1 MCLTI
6 NNLSINNLKQNNMK
20 ATYQRQHTSSKTNVP
35 VFVYSVE
42 GTELELARL
51 REVQG
56 ANHRTDKE
64 TNKDLWF
71 TTRYAG
77 DEAKLI
83 ITQNNK
89 VIADMSE
96 FKKLDSLSKQFGGN
110 LGEQIAKQ
118 AAAMLFK
125 SQSTPANTVK
135 EENPTS
141 AEDLGGL

>member
-1 MCLTI
+1 
-6 NNLSINNLKQNNMK
+6 MK
-20 ATYQRQHTSSKTNVP
+20 ATYQRQHTSKNTNVQ
-35 VFVYSVE
+35 VFVYSVTGSPE
-42 GTELELARL
+42 ELTKL
-51 REVQG
+51 REAQG
-56 ANHRTDKE
+56 VNHRTDKDSGA
-64 TNKDLWF
+64 DLWF

-83 ITQNNK
+83 ITANNK

-118 AAAMLFK
+118 AAALLFK
-125 SQSTPANTVK
+125 AQSTSGTPAK

-141 AEDLGGL
+141 AEDLNGL

>member
-1 MCLTI
+1 
-6 NNLSINNLKQNNMK
+6 MK
-20 ATYQRQHTSSKTNVP
+20 ATYQRQHTSQGTNVP
-35 VFVYSVE
+35 VFVYSVAGSPE
-42 GTELELARL
+42 ELSKL

-56 ANHRTDKE
+56 NYHRTDKV
-64 TNKDLWF
+64 TGVDLWF

-77 DEAKLI
+77 EEVPLI

>member
-1 MCLTI
+1 
-6 NNLSINNLKQNNMK
+6 MK

-110 LGEQIAKQ
+110 LGEQIARQ

-125 SQSTPANTVK
+125 ANSSEAQPKSVPTPN
-135 EENPTS
+135 
-141 AEDLGGL
+141 AEGLNDL

>member
-1 MCLTI
+1 
-6 NNLSINNLKQNNMK
+6 MK

-42 GTELELARL
+42 GTDAELVKL

-64 TNKDLWF
+64 TGKDLWF

-110 LGEQIAKQ
+110 LGEQIARQ

-125 SQSTPANTVK
+125 GNSSEAQPKSVPTPDAQGLN
-135 EENPTS
+135 
-141 AEDLGGL
+141 DL